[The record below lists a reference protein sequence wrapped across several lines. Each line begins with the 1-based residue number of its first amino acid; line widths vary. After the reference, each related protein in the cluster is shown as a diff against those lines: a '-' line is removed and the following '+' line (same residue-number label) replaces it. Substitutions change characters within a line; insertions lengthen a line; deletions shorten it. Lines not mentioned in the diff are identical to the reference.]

1 MTAVEAPGEFAALA
15 APLRRELL
23 AHCYRMLG
31 SAEEAEDAVQ
41 ETYLRAWRAYERFE
55 GRAALRS
62 WLYRIATNA
71 CLTALAG
78 RPRRALPADLSGAE
92 EPGTTWLEPLPDPAT
107 VVTEREQ
114 VRLAL
119 IAGLQHLPPTQR
131 AVLILR
137 DVLAFPA
144 TDVAGL
150 LGLSVA
156 AVKSS
161 LQRARARLERAGV
174 TIDDVDEP
182 TEATAR
188 AQLDRYVAAFETA
201 DVTILQEVL
210 RADAAL
216 ELLPSGAAFRGLAA
230 CLPVLTDAVGTPGE
244 WRMLSVGANGQPAVA
259 AYRRDADGVHRA
271 FGIVVLTS
279 TPSGIAR
286 ITVFEGPVAAFGA
299 PALVQGG
306 SGSPR

>member
-1 MTAVEAPGEFAALA
+1 MTVVEQAPGDFAVLA

-41 ETYLRAWRAYERFE
+41 ETYLRAWRAYDRFE

-78 RPRRALPADLSGAE
+78 RPRRALPAGLGGTD
-92 EPGTTWLEPLPDPAT
+92 EPGTVWLEPLPDSADRDPAS
-107 VVTEREQ
+107 VVGNREK

-119 IAGLQHLPPTQR
+119 VAGLQHLPPAQR

-137 DVLAFPA
+137 DVLAYPA
-144 TDVAGL
+144 AEVAGM

-161 LQRARARLERAGV
+161 LQRARARLDRAGV
-174 TIDDVDEP
+174 SVEDVDEP
-182 TEATAR
+182 TGAAAR
-188 AQLDRYVAAFETA
+188 AQLDRYVAAFESA
-201 DVTILQEVL
+201 DVTVLQEVL

-216 ELLPSGAAFRGLAA
+216 ELLPSGAAFRGMAA
-230 CLPVLTDAVGTPGE
+230 CLPVLADAVGVPGE
-244 WRMLSVGANGQPAVA
+244 WRMLPVGANGQPSVA
-259 AYRRDADGVHRA
+259 AYRRDAGGVHRA
-271 FGIVVLTS
+271 FGIAVLTAS
-279 TPSGIAR
+279 PTGIAR
-286 ITVFEGPVAAFGA
+286 ITVFEGPVAAFGH
-299 PALVQGG
+299 PERL
-306 SGSPR
+306 